1 MVKLFVTGD
10 NHIGRKYDRYPEI
23 REKLIESRFNCLQDM
38 VRKAEMEGC
47 DFFVITGD
55 LFDNINSINYQS
67 FSQRQIK
74 RHVM

>member
-23 REKLIESRFNCLQDM
+23 REKLIESRFTCLQDM

-47 DFFVITGD
+47 DFFVIPVD
-55 LFDNINSINYQS
+55 LARFRECSIINGS
-67 FSQRQIK
+67 
-74 RHVM
+74 